1 MISLLIFCWMADRLS
16 KSLSVTGEI
25 DAIAWLL
32 KTTSKADSRDL
43 LQKAG
48 QLANSDANSGYKSR
62 LLELLF
68 PFLLSLIKD
77 HTESS
82 DGSGLEY
89 LEAYVLCLA
98 QLSDFKE
105 DPGEGCT
112 LLWED
117 AKWLPDLRAEDPQD
131 ELSKKLKELATDP
144 RYDCNP
150 KLKKAASALVD
161 IYKLNNDQ
169 KKGSGDADSITT
181 LTGAPHSYEDEEME
195 LVSRRNKGYCR
206 VDLV

>member
-1 MISLLIFCWMADRLS
+1 MVSLLVFGWMANRLS

-32 KTTSKADSRDL
+32 KTTSKVDSRDL

-48 QLANSDANSGYKSR
+48 QLANSDVNSSYKSR

-68 PFLLSLIKD
+68 PFLSSLIKD
-77 HTESS
+77 HTENP

-89 LEAYVLCLA
+89 LEVYVSCLA

-105 DPGEGCT
+105 DPGKGIR

-117 AKWLPDLRAEDPQD
+117 AKRLPDLQVEDPQL
-131 ELSKKLKELATDP
+131 ELRKKLMELATDP
-144 RYDCNP
+144 RYDRNP
-150 KLKKAASALVD
+150 NLKKAASALAD

-169 KKGSGDADSITT
+169 RQGSGDADSIIT
-181 LTGAPHSYEDEEME
+181 LTESPHSYEEME
-195 LVSRRNKGYCR
+195 LTSGRNKGYCR
-206 VDLV
+206 VDVM